1 MTLELRQAEYALR
14 GRTRLH
20 ATSLTIS
27 PGSVTAI
34 VGRNGAGKSTLL
46 ALMAAE
52 LRPTSGEVRLDGEL
66 VNALS
71 ARELAQRR
79 ALLSQDQAV
88 SFAFT
93 VHDVVAWGRHCWS
106 GTQQSDQD
114 EQIIDTTMQE
124 QGVAH
129 LATRVITELSG
140 GERQRVHLA
149 RVRVQRSPVLL
160 LDEADAA
167 LDLEGRYHLAHTVR
181 SEAMAGTAVVL
192 VSHDVHRMLA
202 TADRMIVV
210 ADGRVVMD
218 SSVTT
223 VDRTQLAHAL
233 GVPEL

>member
-167 LDLEGRYHLAHTVR
+167 LDLEGRYHLAHPVR
-181 SEAMAGTAVVL
+181 SEARTGTAVVL